1 MPSTTQ
7 LKIAIVGA
15 GPVGLSL
22 AAILHHHGI
31 KSVIFD
37 RDTSATA
44 RSQGGTLDIHAD
56 AGQRALIAA
65 GLRMFT
71 LNPPFLFCSFSLQA
85 PFKKLESPPVSQ
97 IRRSHI

>member
-1 MPSTTQ
+1 MASSTQ

-22 AAILHHHGI
+22 AAILHHRGI
-31 KSVIFD
+31 KSVVFD
-37 RDTSATA
+37 RDSSATA

-56 AGQRALIAA
+56 SGQRALTAA

-71 LNPPFLFCSFSLQA
+71 RNFLSPFRPPFPC
-85 PFKKLESPPVSQ
+85 
-97 IRRSHI
+97 